1 MDSKKKEYNWSIA
14 FSETINTSLNSVWGI
29 ISKKSNLELFHPY
42 CKQNHAIKWSKED
55 SIDELEY
62 LNGLV
67 LKRKFNN
74 WYENEGYDLYINKK
88 GKPASHVSWRLQE
101 KNNKCKISIVISPY
115 LYNQRGKIINFLPF
129 FIFIKPSLT
138 KYLKSVV
145 GGLKWYA
152 EEGLVVQKNQ
162 FGKHPWFS

>member
-101 KNNKCKISIVISPY
+101 KNNNVKSRLLFHHIY
-115 LYNQRGKIINFLPF
+115 IIR
-129 FIFIKPSLT
+129 KE
-138 KYLKSVV
+138 K
-145 GGLKWYA
+145 
-152 EEGLVVQKNQ
+152 
-162 FGKHPWFS
+162 